1 MNPSFNVYGTTL
13 IVLPEYKSV
22 SCTRNGISLITADQ
36 RCPPPACIKSH
47 IHHTNMIN
55 HILPKIQ
62 ANQVKADDALMLD
75 IDGFVSQ
82 TNAASVF
89 MVKKG
94 VLMTP
99 PGNNITRSTILKL
112 AVEAGIEIV
121 ENRITLDEM
130 MSADEVFTAGTLDEL
145 TPVTMIDGREIGSRG
160 HVMGD
165 VTKQL
170 LKRYQELPER
180 MGFATDMPPF
190 V

>member
-1 MNPSFNVYGTTL
+1 MNPNFNVYGTTL

-22 SCTRNGISLITADQ
+22 SRTRSGISLITADQ
-36 RCPPPACIKSH
+36 RCPPPACINST
-47 IHHTNMIN
+47 IRHTNML
-55 HILPKIQ
+55 HYILPKIQ
-62 ANQVKADDALMLD
+62 ANQAKADDALMLD
-75 IDGFVSQ
+75 IDGYVSQ

-94 VLMTP
+94 VVMTP
-99 PGNNITRSTILKL
+99 PGNSITRSTILKL

-145 TPVTMIDGREIGSRG
+145 TPVTMIDGREIGSCG
-160 HVMGD
+160 HVMGE
-165 VTKQL
+165 VTEQL

-180 MGFATDMPPF
+180 MGFATDMPAF
-190 V
+190 F